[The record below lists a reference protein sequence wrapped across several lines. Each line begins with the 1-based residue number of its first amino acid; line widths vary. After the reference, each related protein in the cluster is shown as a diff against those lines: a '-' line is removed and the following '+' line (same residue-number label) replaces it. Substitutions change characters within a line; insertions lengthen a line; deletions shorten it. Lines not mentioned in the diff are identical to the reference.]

1 MTFGYLD
8 QNFTGMIKN
17 LLLLPL
23 LLLGIF
29 TTKAQE
35 ECDGTRYSDQA
46 SFQTLVTP
54 GVLFGASDIIFDSV
68 VTPVKLPLFMD
79 VYQPIEI
86 GASPRPVIVMAF
98 GGAYV
103 YGARISPDIVQICN
117 RFAEMGYVM
126 VSIDYRL
133 SDELLINPSPENA
146 TRAVLKGTQD
156 FKAAVRYLR
165 RSVAELGNI
174 FNIDT
179 NRIYG
184 GGVSAGGFNAVHA
197 AYLDKDSELPEVL
210 RAFALENGGIEGE
223 SGNPGYSSEISAVMN
238 LSGAIGDTA
247 WMEPGDAPIVS
258 VHGTADGTVPYG
270 SDSITV
276 LDINYPV
283 DGSHSIHIKADQL
296 GIRNALKPF
305 PGQDHVPFVTNAD
318 YMDTTVWFTRDF
330 MFEQVCPAFVGVKK
344 IAKEKISIFPNPSA
358 KYIQF
363 AAHQQGNT
371 YKIIA
376 INGQIVRTRTEYGQN
391 GIDISGL
398 PSGQY
403 MLQADNKGT
412 LARVMFTKP

>member
-1 MTFGYLD
+1 MFK
-8 QNFTGMIKN
+8 Q
-17 LLLLPL
+17 LLSLSLFVV
-23 LLLGIF
+23 GF
-29 TTKAQE
+29 TTLSGQE
-35 ECDGTRYSDQA
+35 ECDGIRYSDQA
-46 SFQTLVTP
+46 SYQTIITP
-54 GVLFGASDIIFDSV
+54 SILFGASDIIFDSL
-68 VTPVKLPLFMD
+68 VTPVQLPLFMD
-79 VYQPIEI
+79 VYQPVET
-86 GASPRPVIVMAF
+86 GVSPRPVIVMAF

-103 YGARISPDIVQICN
+103 YGARISPDIVQICT

-133 SDELLINPSPENA
+133 SDELLVNPSPENA

-156 FKAAVRYLR
+156 FKAAVRYMR

-197 AYLDKDSELPEVL
+197 AYLDKDSELPEIL
-210 RAFALENGGIEGE
+210 REFALENGGIEGE
-223 SGNPGYSSEISAVMN
+223 SGNPGYSSKIDAVVN

-247 WMEPGDAPIVS
+247 WMEIGDAPIVS

-283 DGSHSIHIKADQL
+283 DGSRSIHIKADQL
-296 GIRNALKPF
+296 GITNALKPF
-305 PGQDHVPFVTNAD
+305 HGQDHVPFVTNAD

-330 MFEQVCPAFVGVKK
+330 MFNQVCPRFVGISKLS
-344 IAKEKISIFPNPSA
+344 KENANLYPNPSVN
-358 KYIQF
+358 YIQF
-363 AAHQQGNT
+363 AGHNNEVSYRILT
-371 YKIIA
+371 V
-376 INGQIVRTRTEYGQN
+376 NGQTIHAAAEYSN
-391 GIDISGL
+391 TGIDISTL

-403 MLQADNKGT
+403 LLDRKS
-412 LARVMFTKP
+412 VV

>member
-8 QNFTGMIKN
+8 QNFILMIKN
-17 LLLLPL
+17 LLLLPA
-23 LLLGIF
+23 LLLGLF
-29 TTKAQE
+29 VAQAQE
-35 ECDGTRYSDQA
+35 DCDGTRYSDQA

-54 GVLFGASDIIFDSV
+54 SILFGASDIVFDSI

-86 GASPRPVIVMAF
+86 GAAPRPVIVMAF

-103 YGARISPDIVQICN
+103 YGARVSPDIVQICN
-117 RFAEMGYVM
+117 RYAQMGYVM

-156 FKAAVRYLR
+156 FKAAVRYIR

-197 AYLDKDSELPEVL
+197 AYLDKDSELPEIL
-210 RAFALENGGIEGE
+210 REFALENGGIEGE
-223 SGNPGYSSEISAVMN
+223 SGNPGYSSKIDAVVN

-247 WMEPGDAPIVS
+247 WMEVGDAPIVS

-318 YMDTTVWFTRDF
+318 YMDTTIWFTRDF

-344 IAKEKISIFPNPSA
+344 LAAEKLSIYPNPSSNF
-358 KYIQF
+358 IQF
-363 AAHQQGNT
+363 EAHNDDAS
-371 YKIIA
+371 YKILSV
-376 INGQIVRTRTEYGQN
+376 NGQTIRHSAIYGHN
-391 GIDISGL
+391 GIDISQL
-398 PSGQY
+398 PTGQY
-403 MLQADNKGT
+403 MLEAKIQGNI
-412 LARVMFTKP
+412 ARVMFTKP